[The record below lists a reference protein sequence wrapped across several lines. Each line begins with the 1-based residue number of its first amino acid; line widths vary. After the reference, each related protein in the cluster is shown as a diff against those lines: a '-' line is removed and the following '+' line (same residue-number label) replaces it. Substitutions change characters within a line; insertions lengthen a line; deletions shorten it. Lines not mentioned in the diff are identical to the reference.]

1 MPPIASVPEGS
12 TSLRKGS
19 WADISW
25 LCVHILDK
33 KMVYGSYGIS

>member
-12 TSLRKGS
+12 TSLNTGL
-19 WADISW
+19 WVDISW
-25 LCVHILDK
+25 LYVHILDK